1 MSDMDDIKLTAEK
14 FQMLKLINDL
24 SAKNEFSVASIQE
37 LISAVTAQRNITSI
51 AVRKMVWEL
60 AQKGL
65 IYNPLRGH
73 WRLTDKG
80 REILKNVMIEVE
92 NKS

>member
-1 MSDMDDIKLTAEK
+1 MDDIKLTAEK
-14 FQMLKLINDL
+14 FQVLKLINDL
-24 SAKNEFSVASIQE
+24 SAKNEFGVASIQE
-37 LISAVTAQRNITSI
+37 LIDVVTVKRNITSI

-60 AQKGL
+60 ARKGL
-65 IYNPLRGH
+65 ICNPLRGH

-80 REILKNVMIEVE
+80 KELLKSVMVEAE

>member
-1 MSDMDDIKLTAEK
+1 MSAKSVKLTAEK
-14 FQMLKLINDL
+14 CQILKLINDI
-24 SAKNEFSVASIQE
+24 SAKNDFAVAPIQE
-37 LISAVTAQRNITSI
+37 LIAAVVSQRSITGI

-60 AQKGL
+60 SQKGL
-65 IYNPLRGH
+65 ICNPLRGH

-80 REILKNVMIEVE
+80 KELLKSVMAE

>member
-1 MSDMDDIKLTAEK
+1 MDDVKLTAEK
-14 FQMLKLINDL
+14 FQMLKCISDL
-24 SAKNEFSVASIQE
+24 SAKNEFGVASIQE
-37 LISAVTAQRNITSI
+37 LIGAVAARRNITSI
-51 AVRKMVWEL
+51 AIRKMVWEL

-65 IYNPLRGH
+65 ICNPLRGH

-80 REILKNVMIEVE
+80 KELLKSVMAEAE

>member
-1 MSDMDDIKLTAEK
+1 MDDIKLTAEK
-14 FQMLKLINDL
+14 FQMLKIIKEL
-24 SAKNEFSVASIQE
+24 SEKSEFGMASIQE
-37 LISAVTAQRNITSI
+37 LIGVVTAKRNITSI

-80 REILKNVMIEVE
+80 QEILKSIMVE